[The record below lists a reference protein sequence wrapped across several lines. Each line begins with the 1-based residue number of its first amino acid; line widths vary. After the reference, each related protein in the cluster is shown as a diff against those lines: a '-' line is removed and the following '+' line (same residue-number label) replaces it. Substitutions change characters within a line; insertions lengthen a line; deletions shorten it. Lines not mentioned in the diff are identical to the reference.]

1 MEDYQKWSTTD
12 NDEGSGESEN
22 DMGSMISEKKK
33 MKMRMKEGWRFCYAL
48 KTYKIFMLCRS
59 KLSNMG
65 RDSGVE
71 AKEYLYPHD
80 DTCMVGVGLIILDTL
95 DMECKI

>member
-1 MEDYQKWSTTD
+1 
-12 NDEGSGESEN
+12 
-22 DMGSMISEKKK
+22 
-33 MKMRMKEGWRFCYAL
+33 
-48 KTYKIFMLCRS
+48 MLCRS